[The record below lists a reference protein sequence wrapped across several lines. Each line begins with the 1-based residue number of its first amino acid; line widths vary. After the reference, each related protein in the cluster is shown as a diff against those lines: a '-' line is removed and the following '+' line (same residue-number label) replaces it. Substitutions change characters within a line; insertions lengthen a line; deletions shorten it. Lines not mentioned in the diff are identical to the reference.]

1 MNILILNPILY
12 TAERNIIP
20 NVDSIKDTMIYNMCI
35 GFVAL
40 GHNITLCAAEE
51 FRPQKRE
58 DYDFDVHFFRSDWT
72 HFFPPSLL
80 PFSKDL
86 LHYIKKFHKDFDCI
100 LTSEVFAIHSLMA
113 SIICP
118 QKTIVW
124 QELTS
129 HQKKMFQVP
138 SKLWYNIIGR
148 WFMKKIIA
156 VVPRSIYA
164 YNFVRNYIPQTS
176 KTIVDHG
183 ININKFIYTEKKKRQ
198 LISSS
203 QLIHRKNI
211 DGIILKFAN
220 LHLEKG
226 YEDIKLLIAG
236 RGNEETY
243 LKQMVKDLGLT
254 DFVDFLGFLPQEKL
268 SEYVR
273 TSLASLVNTRQ
284 DLNMVSIPES
294 ICSGTPILTNSIPA
308 SAEYIKRK
316 QLGIVKDDWGVNE
329 LKKIINENF
338 IYVRNCKAYRS
349 QLTNI
354 ESAKQLIS
362 IFNQYS
368 KKD

>member
-164 YNFVRNYIPQTS
+164 YNFVRNYIPQT
-176 KTIVDHG
+176 
-183 ININKFIYTEKKKRQ
+183 
-198 LISSS
+198 
-203 QLIHRKNI
+203 
-211 DGIILKFAN
+211 
-220 LHLEKG
+220 
-226 YEDIKLLIAG
+226 
-236 RGNEETY
+236 
-243 LKQMVKDLGLT
+243 
-254 DFVDFLGFLPQEKL
+254 
-268 SEYVR
+268 
-273 TSLASLVNTRQ
+273 
-284 DLNMVSIPES
+284 
-294 ICSGTPILTNSIPA
+294 
-308 SAEYIKRK
+308 
-316 QLGIVKDDWGVNE
+316 
-329 LKKIINENF
+329 
-338 IYVRNCKAYRS
+338 
-349 QLTNI
+349 
-354 ESAKQLIS
+354 
-362 IFNQYS
+362 
-368 KKD
+368 